1 MIYTSK
7 YIKFLFTTIV
17 VLVLQVLTPLSL
29 FSQITPP
36 KPKAKPN
43 PNLNLEELEGEAQD
57 TLEKDLVIIDHADIA
72 IGIIGEGRQLFKEV
86 RQVEMRQ
93 GETYMYCDSAFLYDN
108 NNVRAWGNVIIQ
120 QGDSVNIFSDSLFYN
135 GFEKKADFYSEVVL
149 ESKQQK
155 LFTDKLN
162 YDLNT
167 KIASYYEG
175 ATLTN
180 DTTHLTSKI
189 GYYYVGDN
197 MAFFKDS
204 VVVVDPQFELKSDTL
219 KFDTKEKIAYFLG
232 PTLISQNQGKIY
244 CEDGFYDTKNKVAEF
259 KKNAQYQKGEEKA
272 WADLMTYDGNKKET
286 TLTGNARFIDG
297 SKQAKADVIRYEEGK
312 EITNLEGNAFYKD
325 EKQEIRSE
333 RIRYDKKNEVYS
345 TKGRSRMSD
354 PPQML
359 EADKIDFDGK
369 TGFAVG
375 DVIWRDTAQNVSI
388 SHCDS
393 VIYVEGEDFLKA
405 MGGRPL
411 MTILMDDDTLFLAS
425 DTLISFKQNPADS
438 VRTLLAYPDVRLFKS
453 DLQAV
458 CDSLVYS
465 EMDSIFKFYDDPI
478 IWADTS
484 QFSADTIHIQLVEKK
499 VNRIYMYRNS
509 FMINSPDEVYFNQIK
524 GKNNIVFF
532 EDDEVRRMKVDGNA
546 ESIYFALDDD
556 QKYIGS
562 NKTVASRMLLYF
574 GNNQVDNIKFY
585 TQPKAK
591 FTPMKKAGGGD
602 QKLDGFNWDTSRRP
616 MTLEDLFF
624 EKNKSEV
631 KTETTPPPNDK
642 TKLEIKPEEK
652 PGTKPK
658 SGLKTT
664 KQ

>member
-1 MIYTSK
+1 
-7 YIKFLFTTIV
+7 
-17 VLVLQVLTPLSL
+17 
-29 FSQITPP
+29 
-36 KPKAKPN
+36 
-43 PNLNLEELEGEAQD
+43 
-57 TLEKDLVIIDHADIA
+57 
-72 IGIIGEGRQLFKEV
+72 
-86 RQVEMRQ
+86 
-93 GETYMYCDSAFLYDN
+93 
-108 NNVRAWGNVIIQ
+108 
-120 QGDSVNIFSDSLFYN
+120 
-135 GFEKKADFYSEVVL
+135 
-149 ESKQQK
+149 
-155 LFTDKLN
+155 
-162 YDLNT
+162 
-167 KIASYYEG
+167 
-175 ATLTN
+175 
-180 DTTHLTSKI
+180 
-189 GYYYVGDN
+189 

-354 PPQML
+354 PPQIL
-359 EADKIDFDGK
+359 EADRIDFDGK
-369 TGFAVG
+369 TGIAVG
-375 DVIWRDTAQNVSI
+375 DVIWQDTVQNVSI

-393 VIYVEGEDFLKA
+393 VVYVEGEDFLKA

-425 DTLISFKQNPADS
+425 DTLISYKQNPTDS

-624 EKNKSEV
+624 EKNKSEA
-631 KTETTPPPNDK
+631 KTETIPPSNDK

-652 PGTKPK
+652 PGAKPK

>member
-1 MIYTSK
+1 MIYTSR
-7 YIKFLFTTIV
+7 YIKFLFTILTM
-17 VLVLQVLTPLSL
+17 LVLQVLIPLNSS
-29 FSQITPP
+29 SQIPPP
-36 KPKAKPN
+36 KPKVN
-43 PNLNLEELEGEAQD
+43 PQNVNLEELEEEAQD

-72 IGIIGEGRQLFKEV
+72 IGITGEGRQLFKEV

-155 LFTDKLN
+155 LFTDRLN

-232 PTLISQNQGKIY
+232 PTLISQNEGKIY

-259 KKNAQYQKGEEKA
+259 KENAQYQKGEEKA

-297 SKQAKADVIRYEEGK
+297 PKQAKADVIRYEEGK

-354 PPQML
+354 PPQIL
-359 EADKIDFDGK
+359 EADRIDFDGNI
-369 TGFAVG
+369 GFAVG

-393 VIYVEGEDFLKA
+393 VTYLKTEDFLKA

-411 MTILMDDDTLFLAS
+411 MTTLMDDDTLFLAA
-425 DTLISFKQNPADS
+425 DTLISFKQNPDDS

-478 IWADTS
+478 IWSDTS

-499 VNRIYMYRNS
+499 VNRIYLYRNS

-532 EDDEVRRMKVDGNA
+532 EDNEVRRMKVDGNA

-556 QKYIGS
+556 EKYIGS
-562 NKTVASRMLLYF
+562 NKTVASSMLLYF
-574 GNNQVDNIKFY
+574 GNNQIDNIKFY

-591 FTPMKKAGGGD
+591 FTPMSKAAGSD
-602 QKLDGFNWDTSRRP
+602 EKLDGFNWDTSRRP

-624 EKNKSEV
+624 EKNKSKVEI
-631 KTETTPPPNDK
+631 KTPLPPNDK
-642 TKLEIKPEEK
+642 TKLENKPEDK
-652 PGTKPK
+652 SGTKPK
-658 SGLKTT
+658 SDLKTT

>member
-7 YIKFLFTTIV
+7 FNKFLCSLLTI
-17 VLVLQVLTPLSL
+17 LALQALIPLALYSQVL
-29 FSQITPP
+29 PP

-43 PNLNLEELEGEAQD
+43 PNLNLETPEEDTQD

-72 IGIIGEGRQLFKEV
+72 IGITGEGRQLFKEV

-135 GFEKKADFYSEVVL
+135 GFEKKADFYGEVVL

-155 LFTDKLN
+155 LFTDSLN

-167 KIASYYEG
+167 KIASYKNG

-204 VVVVDPQFELKSDTL
+204 VLVVDPQFELKSDTL

-232 PTLISQNQGKIY
+232 PTLISQNEGKIY
-244 CEDGFYDTKNKVAEF
+244 CEDGFYDTRNKLAEF
-259 KKNAQYQKGEEKA
+259 KKNAQYQKKEEKA

-286 TLTGNARFIDG
+286 TLRGKARFIDG
-297 SKQAKADVIRYEEGK
+297 LKQAKADVIRYEEGK

-325 EKQEIRSE
+325 EKQEISSE
-333 RIRYDKKNEVYS
+333 VIRYDKKNEVYN
-345 TKGRSRMSD
+345 TKGRSKLSD
-354 PPQML
+354 PPQIL
-359 EADKIDFDGK
+359 EANKIDYDGK
-369 TGFAVG
+369 TGFAIG
-375 DVIWRDTAQNVSI
+375 DVIWQDTAQNISI

-393 VIYVEGEDFLKA
+393 AIYVKEEDFLKA

-411 MTILMDDDTLFLAS
+411 MTTLMDGDTLFLAS
-425 DTLISFKQNPADS
+425 DTLISFKRNKEDS
-438 VRTLLAYPDVRLFKS
+438 IRTLIAYPDVRLFKS

-478 IWADTS
+478 IWSDTS
-484 QFSADTIHIQLVEKK
+484 QFSADTIHIQLVDKK

-509 FMINSPDEVYFNQIK
+509 FMINSPDEIYFNQIK

-532 EDDEVRRMKVDGNA
+532 EEDEVRRMKVDGNA

-556 QKYIGS
+556 KKYVGS
-562 NKTVASRMLLYF
+562 NKTVASSMLLYF

-591 FTPMKKAGGGD
+591 FTPMKKAGVGD
-602 QKLDGFNWDTSRRP
+602 QKLDGFNWDISKRP
-616 MTLEDLFF
+616 MTLEELFL
-624 EKNKSEV
+624 EKDKKKV
-631 KTETTPPPNDK
+631 KVETTPKSDDIPK
-642 TKLEIKPEEK
+642 SEIKSEDKSEPE
-652 PGTKPK
+652 PK
-658 SGLKTT
+658 SELKTT

>member
-7 YIKFLFTTIV
+7 YIKFLFVTIGMF
-17 VLVLQVLTPLSL
+17 VLLAMNSISS
-29 FSQITPP
+29 FSQVPPP
-36 KPKAKPN
+36 KPKVK
-43 PNLNLEELEGEAQD
+43 PNLNVNLEEKEGEVKD

-120 QGDSVNIFSDSLFYN
+120 QGDSMNIFSDSLFYN
-135 GFEKKADFYSEVVL
+135 GFEKKADFYGEVVL
-149 ESKQQK
+149 ESTEQK
-155 LFTDKLN
+155 LFTDRLN
-162 YDLNT
+162 YDLTT
-167 KIASYYEG
+167 KIASYFEG

-219 KFDTKEKIAYFLG
+219 KFDTKEKITYFLG
-232 PTLISQNQGKIY
+232 PTLISQNEGKIY
-244 CEDGFYDTKNKVAEF
+244 CEDGFYDIKNKKAEF
-259 KKNAQYQKGEEKA
+259 EKKAQYQKGEEKA

-286 TLTGNARFIDG
+286 TLTGKARFIDG
-297 SKQAKADVIRYEEGK
+297 PKQAKADVIRYEEGK

-325 EKQEIRSE
+325 ENQEIRSE
-333 RIRYDKKNEVYS
+333 KIRYDKKNEEYS
-345 TKGRSRMSD
+345 TKGRSKMSD
-354 PPQML
+354 PPQIL
-359 EADKIDFDGK
+359 VADRIDFDGNV
-369 TGFAVG
+369 GIAVG
-375 DVIWRDTAQNVSI
+375 NVIWRDTTQDVSI

-393 VIYVEGEDFLKA
+393 VTYLKDEDFLKA

-411 MTILMDDDTLFLAS
+411 MTIQMDEDSLFLAS
-425 DTLISFKQNPADS
+425 DTLISFKPNPEDS

-478 IWADTS
+478 IWSDTS

-499 VNRIYMYRNS
+499 VNRIYLFRNS

-532 EDDEVRRMKVDGNA
+532 ENDEVRRMKVNGNA
-546 ESIYFALDDD
+546 ESIYFAVDDD
-556 QKYIGS
+556 EKYIGS
-562 NKTVASRMLLYF
+562 NKTVASSMLLYF

-591 FTPMKKAGGGD
+591 FTPMEKATD
-602 QKLDGFNWDTSRRP
+602 EEQKLDGFNWDTSRRP

-624 EKNKSEV
+624 EPNKS
-631 KTETTPPPNDK
+631 K
-642 TKLEIKPEEK
+642 TKIQTALPPKGKLNLDSRSEENLNLNIK
-652 PGTKPK
+652 TI
-658 SGLKTT
+658 

>member
-1 MIYTSK
+1 MIYTSG
-7 YIKFLFTTIV
+7 YIKFLFVTIT
-17 VLVLQVLTPLSL
+17 VLALQMLTPLNS
-29 FSQITPP
+29 FSQATPP
-36 KPKAKPN
+36 KPKTKPN

-72 IGIIGEGRQLFKEV
+72 IGITGEGRQLFKEV

-135 GFEKKADFYSEVVL
+135 GFEKKADFYGEVVL

-155 LFTDKLN
+155 LFTDRLN

-232 PTLISQNQGKIY
+232 PTLISQNEGKIY

-286 TLTGNARFIDG
+286 ILTGDARFIDG
-297 SKQAKADVIRYEEGK
+297 PKQAKADVIRYEEGK
-312 EITNLEGNAFYKD
+312 EITNLEGNAYYKD

-354 PPQML
+354 PPQIL

-375 DVIWRDTAQNVSI
+375 DVIWRDTAQNISI

-393 VIYVEGEDFLKA
+393 VTYIKEEDFIKA

-411 MTILMDDDTLFLAS
+411 MTTLMDDDTLFLAS
-425 DTLISFKQNPADS
+425 DTLISFMQNPDDS
-438 VRTLLAYPDVRLFKS
+438 VRTLIAYPDVRLFKS

-478 IWADTS
+478 IWSDTS

-546 ESIYFALDDD
+546 ESIYFALDDN
-556 QKYIGS
+556 QHYIGS
-562 NKTVASRMLLYF
+562 NKTVASSMLLYF
-574 GNNQVDNIKFY
+574 GNNQIDNIKFY
-585 TQPKAK
+585 IQPKAK
-591 FTPMKKAGGGD
+591 FTPMNKAAGSD
-602 QKLDGFNWDTSRRP
+602 EKLDGFNWDTSKRP

-631 KTETTPPPNDK
+631 KIETTPPPNDQ
-642 TKLEIKPEEK
+642 TKLETNSEEK
-652 PGTKPK
+652 SETKPK
-658 SGLKTT
+658 SDLKKT

>member
-1 MIYTSK
+1 MINTSK
-7 YIKFLFTTIV
+7 YNDSLLIFM
-17 VLVLQVLTPLSL
+17 LVLAFQVIMPLYICAQTP
-29 FSQITPP
+29 PP
-36 KPKAKPN
+36 KPKVKPN
-43 PNLNLEELEGEAQD
+43 PNLNIEQSEGELQD

-72 IGIIGEGRQLFKEV
+72 IGITGEGRQLFKEV

-120 QGDSVNIFSDSLFYN
+120 QGDSVNVFSDSLFYN
-135 GFEKKADFYSEVVL
+135 GFEKKANFYGEVVL

-155 LFTDKLN
+155 LYTDTLN

-167 KIASYYEG
+167 KIASYKHG

-232 PTLISQNQGKIY
+232 PTLISQNEGKIY
-244 CEDGFYDTKNKVAEF
+244 CEDGFYDTQNKLAEF

-286 TLTGNARFIDG
+286 KLTGNARFIDG
-297 SKQAKADVIRYEEGK
+297 PKQAKADVIRYEEGK
-312 EITNLEGNAFYKD
+312 EITNLEGNAFFKD
-325 EKQEIRSE
+325 EKQEVRSE
-333 RIRYDKKNEVYS
+333 SIRYDKKNEVYS
-345 TKGRSRMSD
+345 TKGRSRMSE
-354 PPQML
+354 PPQIL
-359 EADKIDFDGK
+359 IADKIDYDGK
-369 TGFAVG
+369 TGFAIG
-375 DVIWRDTAQNVSI
+375 DVIWRDTSQDISI

-393 VIYVEGEDFLKA
+393 AIYIKDDDFLKA

-411 MTILMDDDTLFLAS
+411 MTTLMDEDTLFLAS
-425 DTLISFKQNPADS
+425 DTLISLKQNQDDS
-438 VRTLLAYPDVRLFKS
+438 VRTLIAYPDVRLFKS
-453 DLQAV
+453 DLQAI

-465 EMDSIFKFYDDPI
+465 EMDSIFKFYEDPV
-478 IWADTS
+478 IWSDTS
-484 QFSADTIHIQLVEKK
+484 QFSADTIHIQLVDKK
-499 VNRIYMYRNS
+499 IDRIYMYRNS
-509 FMINSPDEVYFNQIK
+509 FMINSPDEIYFNQIK

-556 QKYIGS
+556 KKYIGS
-562 NKTVASRMLLYF
+562 NKTVASSMLLFF
-574 GNNQVDNIKFY
+574 GNNQIDNIKFY

-591 FTPMKKAGGGD
+591 FTPMGKSVSND
-602 QKLDGFNWDTSRRP
+602 QRLDGFNWDTSKRP
-616 MTLEDLFF
+616 MTLDDLFVK
-624 EKNKSEV
+624 KNTTNIPINRTPKPDSKNQTAPKSE
-631 KTETTPPPNDK
+631 TQT
-642 TKLEIKPEEK
+642 EEK
-652 PGTKPK
+652 TDSKPK
-658 SGLKTT
+658 KN
-664 KQ
+664 

>member
-17 VLVLQVLTPLSL
+17 VLVLQVLTPLSS

-244 CEDGFYDTKNKVAEF
+244 CEDG
-259 KKNAQYQKGEEKA
+259 
-272 WADLMTYDGNKKET
+272 
-286 TLTGNARFIDG
+286 LTF
-297 SKQAKADVIRYEEGK
+297 
-312 EITNLEGNAFYKD
+312 
-325 EKQEIRSE
+325 
-333 RIRYDKKNEVYS
+333 
-345 TKGRSRMSD
+345 
-354 PPQML
+354 
-359 EADKIDFDGK
+359 
-369 TGFAVG
+369 
-375 DVIWRDTAQNVSI
+375 
-388 SHCDS
+388 H
-393 VIYVEGEDFLKA
+393 
-405 MGGRPL
+405 
-411 MTILMDDDTLFLAS
+411 
-425 DTLISFKQNPADS
+425 
-438 VRTLLAYPDVRLFKS
+438 
-453 DLQAV
+453 
-458 CDSLVYS
+458 
-465 EMDSIFKFYDDPI
+465 
-478 IWADTS
+478 
-484 QFSADTIHIQLVEKK
+484 
-499 VNRIYMYRNS
+499 
-509 FMINSPDEVYFNQIK
+509 
-524 GKNNIVFF
+524 
-532 EDDEVRRMKVDGNA
+532 
-546 ESIYFALDDD
+546 
-556 QKYIGS
+556 
-562 NKTVASRMLLYF
+562 
-574 GNNQVDNIKFY
+574 
-585 TQPKAK
+585 
-591 FTPMKKAGGGD
+591 
-602 QKLDGFNWDTSRRP
+602 
-616 MTLEDLFF
+616 
-624 EKNKSEV
+624 
-631 KTETTPPPNDK
+631 
-642 TKLEIKPEEK
+642 
-652 PGTKPK
+652 
-658 SGLKTT
+658 
-664 KQ
+664 